1 MKKDKTGKVAEV
13 GTEVNNQIINLLM
26 LDFKEGFTKGNDNLR
41 MRKQNIQHPFKYACV
56 RGTET
61 ISLDA

>member
-1 MKKDKTGKVAEV
+1 MKKDKTGKVAEG

-26 LDFKEGFTKGNDNLR
+26 LDFKEGFAKGNDNLK
-41 MRKQNIQHPFKYACV
+41 MRKQTIQHPIKYACV

-61 ISLDA
+61 NSLDT

>member
-1 MKKDKTGKVAEV
+1 MKKDKTGKVVEV

-26 LDFKEGFTKGNDNLR
+26 FDFKEGFTKGNDNLK